1 MIRKHARHAEPVHR
15 QIAAVALSVYLASSC
30 APGLAQ
36 RAGADQEASTPK
48 ALAPGDSL
56 GIPGTEYVITFETV
70 AEDSRCP
77 KGARCVWEGDAAVR
91 IRIDAPRARASTYT
105 LHTSERFGRTIEHD
119 QVRVE
124 LTDLTPY
131 PSTRRKT
138 PPEDYRL
145 RLQLHRK

>member
-1 MIRKHARHAEPVHR
+1 MTDL
-15 QIAAVALSVYLASSC
+15 AAVALSVYLASSC

-36 RAGADQEASTPK
+36 RAGADQEATTAK
-48 ALAPGDSL
+48 ALAPGDSVR
-56 GIPGTEYVITFETV
+56 IPGTDYVITFETV

-77 KGARCVWEGDAAVR
+77 TGAQCVWEGDAAVR

-105 LHTSERFGRTIEHD
+105 LHTSERFGRRIEHD

-131 PSTRRKT
+131 PSTARKT
-138 PPEDYRL
+138 RPQDYRL
-145 RLQLHRK
+145 TLQVRQK